1 MAFNDGFGDDSVIS
15 WEEEKG
21 SVPGL
26 SIDGADLGANEDGGG
41 GGAATAMS
49 PTSPFSPLFSG
60 GLRNF
65 GCRVKATILAARNL
79 PRPKSEARV
88 DPYCILVAG
97 SQQCATTVVDN
108 TTEPFWNEQLR
119 LNLPVDENPEY
130 ATLEVWDAEHLER
143 K

>member
-1 MAFNDGFGDDSVIS
+1 MAKVIS

-79 PRPKSEARV
+79 PRPKSEARYV
-88 DPYCILVAG
+88 SAAVVHATSCHYLPFCFLLFYFIYKKKLSFSYTLNIFSFHIFSSPSLFSSKGLILIVY
-97 SQQCATTVVDN
+97 S
-108 TTEPFWNEQLR
+108 
-119 LNLPVDENPEY
+119 
-130 ATLEVWDAEHLER
+130 
-143 K
+143 